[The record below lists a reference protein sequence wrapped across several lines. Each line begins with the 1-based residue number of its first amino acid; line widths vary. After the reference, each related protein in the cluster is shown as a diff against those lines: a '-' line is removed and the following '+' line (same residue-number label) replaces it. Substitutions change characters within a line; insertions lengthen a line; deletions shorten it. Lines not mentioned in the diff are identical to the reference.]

1 VLKDKDVSCFIG
13 ILGIGKES
21 KMIIAIDGPS
31 GAGKSTV
38 AKLLS
43 KELEFEYIDTG
54 AMYRALAYK
63 AYIQGIDI
71 NESEIAEML
80 QTTDIDYHDNRIF
93 LDGKDVENLIREEAI
108 SIAAS
113 KISALKIVREKM
125 VDLQRKIAANKN
137 AVLEGRDIG
146 TIVFPDADYK
156 FFITA
161 PVEER
166 ARRRYEQ
173 LKANMIE
180 ADYDSVLKDMI
191 KRDQNDSAREYSP
204 LKIAD
209 DAILIDTGRMD
220 LAEVVKTL
228 AAHIG
233 GKNVL

>member
-43 KELEFEYIDTG
+43 KELGFEYIDTG

-137 AVLEGRDIG
+137 AVLEGSDIG